1 MSSLNIVPSRRCR
14 TGPRPQVDNVSSTS
28 PESWKWH
35 RDPSKYTMEDERRI
49 LGKLVEV
56 AVRTTFETHFYQWGG
71 KVFRQRRGGAIGL
84 KATGSVAKVA
94 MEDWIGRLHSL
105 LLEQGAKVYLLTKY
119 VDDVLGIVNCVE
131 RGTRWKGGSLTHTE
145 EDEAED
151 LRQGRSRQEVTLE
164 VLKGMANTLT
174 PFLKFTGEV
183 AMPGSPIP
191 VLDTLVWYGEKEGG
205 RSWYQ
210 GGRTHGSNKGR
221 CIQYAFYAKTMTNP
235 LGILRRSALS
245 EGTKVS
251 TACAE
256 ILRRL
261 KNFSVHADKDKV
273 EDALITYMDNLIGMG
288 YREEWRMKVIK
299 STLLG
304 YERILTKVDRGESV
318 RNREGSSTRTTRSW
332 KRLMGPNTWFKVT

>member
-1 MSSLNIVPSRRCR
+1 MWDTRKCCGPS
-14 TGPRPQVDNVSSTS
+14 PDYVSSGVIPLNS
-28 PESWKWH
+28 LKCRFFNHKHKIYIYKAP
-35 RDPSKYTMEDERRI
+35 RDGDQP
-49 LGKLVEV
+49 
-56 AVRTTFETHFYQWGG
+56 
-71 KVFRQRRGGAIGL
+71 
-84 KATGSVAKVA
+84 
-94 MEDWIGRLHSL
+94 
-105 LLEQGAKVYLLTKY
+105 TK
-119 VDDVLGIVNCVE
+119 
-131 RGTRWKGGSLTHTE
+131 S
-145 EDEAED
+145 
-151 LRQGRSRQEVTLE
+151 
-164 VLKGMANTLT
+164 
-174 PFLKFTGEV
+174 
-183 AMPGSPIP
+183 PGSPIP

-304 YERILTKVDRGESV
+304 YERILTKVDRRESV